1 MWLSSNWDWFIHRE
15 NGHHILSIQNY
26 SIDTVAKQ
34 IMLNEKS
41 MWAIAEHLINQIKKQ
56 EDGHYIMMKDPT
68 KNIVRIYKVSEED
81 LTKIE
86 EEEEYDDDEYESSD
100 YSSSNYSDYSNSG
113 EYSEDEE

>member
-1 MWLSSNWDWFIHRE
+1 
-15 NGHHILSIQNY
+15 
-26 SIDTVAKQ
+26 
-34 IMLNEKS
+34 MLNEKS

-86 EEEEYDDDEYESSD
+86 EEEEEEEYDSSEYDSSEYSSD
-100 YSSSNYSDYSNSG
+100 YSDYSKSG